1 MFTKNRLHTN
11 VWPLAFAVAVASYTP
26 TTAGAGSR
34 VADRTSSTTSAARA
48 AAPQASSLGETMVQ
62 LAQVQLRTQRKRRR
76 IRRSRRPRSRA
87 TATGPTK
94 DIPGRYAILRAKNK
108 DAGCLL
114 SLNRSGRAQIGP
126 GCQDHGI
133 QIFDPVRWRWSKGL
147 LVLRARAGHRISF
160 SRNPDGTWQRSP
172 AGKKALGLRK
182 Y

>member
-1 MFTKNRLHTN
+1 MIRKNQFHKKIRLLT
-11 VWPLAFAVAVASYTP
+11 FAVAIASYTS
-26 TTAGAGSR
+26 TTASAGPLI
-34 VADRTSSTTSAARA
+34 ADRASTAKITRA
-48 AAPQASSLGETMVQ
+48 AVPQVGLPGETMVR
-62 LAQVQLRTQRKRRR
+62 LAQVQLRKQRKRRR
-76 IRRSRRPRSRA
+76 IRRSRRSQSRA
-87 TATGPTK
+87 TTGPAK

-133 QIFDPVRWRWSKGL
+133 QIFDPVRWRWSKGM